1 VYAADSLTRHG
12 GVSVD
17 VFDRLPSPYGLV
29 RYGVAPD
36 HLKMKSTSIAL
47 QKVLEREDVRFLGNV
62 ELGARFGVEDLR
74 QFYDAIIYA
83 TGAAR
88 DRSLGIP
95 GEGLPGS
102 YSATE
107 FVAWYSGHP
116 DSDIDR
122 FTLDAQSVVVVGVG
136 NVAVDVTRVLAK
148 TADDLRHTD
157 LPEHV
162 LRVLELSRITDIHLI
177 GRRGPAQAKS
187 TSKELRELGEL
198 ANADVIV
205 RPDELVLD
213 DASKTAIAE
222 DRALRRNLDCLWEW
236 SERPLSGRP
245 RRIHIRFLLRPVEV
259 IGQASVEGFR
269 AESTRLDGSG
279 NVEGVGE
286 FEEIPAQMLFRSVGY
301 RGRPIAGAP
310 FDEGTGVI
318 PNIAGRVLR
327 NGAPAASEY
336 VAGWIKRGPTGVIG
350 TNKGDAHETVNC
362 LLADA
367 DADSLPRAPERDP
380 GAILRFLEQ
389 RDAQVV
395 NWEGWKAIDAAEM
408 ARGATQGRARTK
420 IAQLELMLEVAS
432 ADARHS

>member
-1 VYAADSLTRHG
+1 MYAADFLSREG

-36 HLKMKSTSIAL
+36 HLKIKSTSIAL
-47 QKVLEREDVRFLGNV
+47 QKVLEREDVRFLGNA

-74 QFYDAIIYA
+74 HFYDAIIYA
-83 TGAAR
+83 NGAAR
-88 DRSLGIP
+88 DRSLDIP

-122 FTLDAQSVVVVGVG
+122 FTLDARSVVVVGVG

-162 LRVLELSRITDIHLI
+162 LRVLAHSRITDIHLI
-177 GRRGPAQAKS
+177 GRRGPAQAKF

-213 DASKTAIAE
+213 EASNTALAE
-222 DRALRRNLDCLWEW
+222 DRALRRNLDCLREW

-245 RRIHIRFLLRPVEV
+245 RRIHVRFLLRPVEV
-259 IGQASVEGFR
+259 IGQACVEGLR
-269 AESTRLDGSG
+269 VERTRLDGSG
-279 NVEGVGE
+279 NVDGVGE

-301 RGRPIAGAP
+301 HGQPLPGVP
-310 FDEGTGVI
+310 FDERTGVI
-318 PNIAGRVLR
+318 PNVAGRVLR
-327 NGAPAASEY
+327 NGAPTVGEY

-350 TNKGDAHETVNC
+350 TNKGDAHETVTS

-367 DADSLPRAPERDP
+367 DALPRAPQRDP
-380 GAILRFLEQ
+380 EAILLFLRQ
-389 RDAQVV
+389 RGVQVV

-408 ARGATQGRARTK
+408 ALGATQGRPRTK
-420 IAQLELMLEVAS
+420 IAQLELMLETAS
-432 ADARHS
+432 PDSALP